1 MRNYFIE
8 IKNRFILLLFLIISV
23 LIVSYCY
30 KEIILFVV
38 IKPSLVTNVN
48 FGLYYFIFTDVT
60 EVFSVYIKVILFV
73 LVQIFTV
80 FLSYHFFSF
89 FSFAFF
95 EKEYLFAF
103 NLLKFCFCTWVFSI
117 FMSSFILIPFSW
129 DFFFTF
135 QNLVSYKFIQLYFE
149 PKISEYLN
157 FCLTIYSITLFYF
170 LIFSVLFFIV
180 SYFNN
185 DINILKKFRKLYY
198 YSFVIF
204 STIVTPPDI
213 FNQLFFSFM
222 LIFCFELFTMTF
234 IIKKFLVR

>member
-1 MRNYFIE
+1 MKNYFIE
-8 IKNRFILLLFLIISV
+8 IKNRFILLFFLIISV

-30 KEIILFVV
+30 KEIVLFLI

-60 EVFSVYIKVILFV
+60 EVFAVYINVILFL
-73 LVQIFTV
+73 LVQISIV
-80 FLSYHFFSF
+80 FLLYHFFTF
-89 FSFAFF
+89 LSFALF
-95 EKEYLFAF
+95 EKEYLFTTK
-103 NLLKFCFCTWVFSI
+103 LLKICFNTWGLSI
-117 FMSSFILIPFSW
+117 FMSSFIIIPFSW

-135 QNLVSYKFIQLYFE
+135 QNLVSYKFIPLYFE

-157 FCLTIYSITLFYF
+157 FCVSIYSITLFYF
-170 LIFSVLFFIV
+170 LIFSVLFFMV

-185 DINILKKFRKLYY
+185 DINRLKQFRKLYY

-234 IIKKFLVR
+234 IVKKFLVR